1 MRDKPPRDR
10 SRDARPQM
18 ERAPPAVVESVT
30 FTKAITTED
39 VRRFARLPG
48 ETNRLHLDEAFA
60 ARTQFEGRIIPERLL
75 AGLIT
80 TAISRLPKLP
90 ISLSQQLEFLVPARP
105 GETLRTVCEIVE
117 DIGSE
122 RVSTT
127 RPTSG

>member
-1 MRDKPPRDR
+1 
-10 SRDARPQM
+10 M